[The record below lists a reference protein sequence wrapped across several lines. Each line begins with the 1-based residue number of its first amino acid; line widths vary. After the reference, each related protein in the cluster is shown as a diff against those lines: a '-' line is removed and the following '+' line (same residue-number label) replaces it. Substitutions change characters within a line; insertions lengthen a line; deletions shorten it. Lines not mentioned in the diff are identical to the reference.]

1 MTAATTAQ
9 LSRAALKGYIEKHLE
24 NAARPLSLAEVFR
37 DVYPGQR
44 ATDCALLAL
53 RKRLQ
58 YLAAEGRLHSDG
70 YGDGRTWSGITE
82 AQRAEQ
88 AAQEAAQAAPVA
100 LPRRVR
106 PLAALPRNTQGK
118 LAYAELTTLCLQAL
132 PHSAPAAAIAEAE
145 PLRWPPIREQL
156 QQAGIALT
164 QGYDAGQTAVQPDV
178 FVIGNAISRGNPL
191 LEAIL
196 DQGLPY
202 VSGPQ
207 WLAENVLRGRWVLGV
222 AGTHLLGVVDA
233 GHAFDINTNQ
243 DAHALSFP

>member
-9 LSRAALKGYIEKHLE
+9 LSRAALNDYIENHLA

-88 AAQEAAQAAPVA
+88 AAQEAAQAARVA
-100 LPRRVR
+100 LPRRVDVMSGTYVPARGPALR
-106 PLAALPRNTQGK
+106 PGALDFRACP
-118 LAYAELTTLCLQAL
+118 
-132 PHSAPAAAIAEAE
+132 SV
-145 PLRWPPIREQL
+145 
-156 QQAGIALT
+156 
-164 QGYDAGQTAVQPDV
+164 GY
-178 FVIGNAISRGNPL
+178 RC
-191 LEAIL
+191 
-196 DQGLPY
+196 
-202 VSGPQ
+202 
-207 WLAENVLRGRWVLGV
+207 
-222 AGTHLLGVVDA
+222 
-233 GHAFDINTNQ
+233 
-243 DAHALSFP
+243 

>member
-1 MTAATTAQ
+1 MTTATTAQ
-9 LSRAALKGYIEKHLE
+9 LSRAALNDYIENHLA

-100 LPRRVR
+100 LPRRV
-106 PLAALPRNTQGK
+106 
-118 LAYAELTTLCLQAL
+118 
-132 PHSAPAAAIAEAE
+132 
-145 PLRWPPIREQL
+145 
-156 QQAGIALT
+156 
-164 QGYDAGQTAVQPDV
+164 
-178 FVIGNAISRGNPL
+178 
-191 LEAIL
+191 
-196 DQGLPY
+196 
-202 VSGPQ
+202 
-207 WLAENVLRGRWVLGV
+207 NVM
-222 AGTHLLGVVDA
+222 AGTYVPARSPALRA
-233 GHAFDINTNQ
+233 GAMDFR
-243 DAHALSFP
+243 SCPSVGYRC

>member
-9 LSRAALKGYIEKHLE
+9 LSRAALNDYIENHLA

-70 YGDGRTWSGITE
+70 YGGGRTWSGITE

-100 LPRRVR
+100 LPRRV
-106 PLAALPRNTQGK
+106 
-118 LAYAELTTLCLQAL
+118 
-132 PHSAPAAAIAEAE
+132 
-145 PLRWPPIREQL
+145 
-156 QQAGIALT
+156 
-164 QGYDAGQTAVQPDV
+164 
-178 FVIGNAISRGNPL
+178 
-191 LEAIL
+191 
-196 DQGLPY
+196 
-202 VSGPQ
+202 
-207 WLAENVLRGRWVLGV
+207 NVM
-222 AGTHLLGVVDA
+222 AGTYVPARSPALRA
-233 GHAFDINTNQ
+233 GAMDFR
-243 DAHALSFP
+243 SCPSVGYRC

>member
-9 LSRAALKGYIEKHLE
+9 LSRAALNDYIESHLA

-100 LPRRVR
+100 LPRRVNVMSGTYVPPR
-106 PLAALPRNTQGK
+106 GPALR
-118 LAYAELTTLCLQAL
+118 
-132 PHSAPAAAIAEAE
+132 
-145 PLRWPPIREQL
+145 
-156 QQAGIALT
+156 AGAMDFRSCPSV
-164 QGYDAGQTAVQPDV
+164 GY
-178 FVIGNAISRGNPL
+178 RC
-191 LEAIL
+191 
-196 DQGLPY
+196 
-202 VSGPQ
+202 
-207 WLAENVLRGRWVLGV
+207 
-222 AGTHLLGVVDA
+222 
-233 GHAFDINTNQ
+233 
-243 DAHALSFP
+243 

>member
-82 AQRAEQ
+82 AQRAER

-100 LPRRVR
+100 LPRRVNVMSGTYVPARGPALR
-106 PLAALPRNTQGK
+106 PGAMDFRSCP
-118 LAYAELTTLCLQAL
+118 
-132 PHSAPAAAIAEAE
+132 SV
-145 PLRWPPIREQL
+145 
-156 QQAGIALT
+156 
-164 QGYDAGQTAVQPDV
+164 GY
-178 FVIGNAISRGNPL
+178 RC
-191 LEAIL
+191 
-196 DQGLPY
+196 
-202 VSGPQ
+202 
-207 WLAENVLRGRWVLGV
+207 
-222 AGTHLLGVVDA
+222 
-233 GHAFDINTNQ
+233 
-243 DAHALSFP
+243 

>member
-9 LSRAALKGYIEKHLE
+9 LSRAALNDYIEKHLA

-100 LPRRVR
+100 LPRRV
-106 PLAALPRNTQGK
+106 
-118 LAYAELTTLCLQAL
+118 
-132 PHSAPAAAIAEAE
+132 
-145 PLRWPPIREQL
+145 
-156 QQAGIALT
+156 
-164 QGYDAGQTAVQPDV
+164 
-178 FVIGNAISRGNPL
+178 
-191 LEAIL
+191 
-196 DQGLPY
+196 
-202 VSGPQ
+202 
-207 WLAENVLRGRWVLGV
+207 NVM
-222 AGTHLLGVVDA
+222 AGTYVPA
-233 GHAFDINTNQ
+233 RSP
-243 DAHALSFP
+243 ALRPGAMDFRGCPSVGYRC

>member
-9 LSRAALKGYIEKHLE
+9 LSRAALNDYIEKHLA

-82 AQRAEQ
+82 AQRTER

-100 LPRRVR
+100 LPRRVNVMSGTYVPPR
-106 PLAALPRNTQGK
+106 GPALR
-118 LAYAELTTLCLQAL
+118 
-132 PHSAPAAAIAEAE
+132 
-145 PLRWPPIREQL
+145 
-156 QQAGIALT
+156 AGAMDFRSCPSV
-164 QGYDAGQTAVQPDV
+164 GY
-178 FVIGNAISRGNPL
+178 RC
-191 LEAIL
+191 
-196 DQGLPY
+196 
-202 VSGPQ
+202 
-207 WLAENVLRGRWVLGV
+207 
-222 AGTHLLGVVDA
+222 
-233 GHAFDINTNQ
+233 
-243 DAHALSFP
+243 

>member
-9 LSRAALKGYIEKHLE
+9 LSRAALNDYIEKHLA

-100 LPRRVR
+100 LPRRV
-106 PLAALPRNTQGK
+106 
-118 LAYAELTTLCLQAL
+118 
-132 PHSAPAAAIAEAE
+132 
-145 PLRWPPIREQL
+145 
-156 QQAGIALT
+156 
-164 QGYDAGQTAVQPDV
+164 
-178 FVIGNAISRGNPL
+178 
-191 LEAIL
+191 
-196 DQGLPY
+196 
-202 VSGPQ
+202 
-207 WLAENVLRGRWVLGV
+207 NVM
-222 AGTHLLGVVDA
+222 AGTYVPARSPALRA
-233 GHAFDINTNQ
+233 GAMDFR
-243 DAHALSFP
+243 SCPSVGYRC

>member
-9 LSRAALKGYIEKHLE
+9 LSRAALNDYIEKHLA

-88 AAQEAAQAAPVA
+88 AAHEAAHEAAQAALVA
-100 LPRRVR
+100 LPRRV
-106 PLAALPRNTQGK
+106 
-118 LAYAELTTLCLQAL
+118 
-132 PHSAPAAAIAEAE
+132 
-145 PLRWPPIREQL
+145 
-156 QQAGIALT
+156 
-164 QGYDAGQTAVQPDV
+164 
-178 FVIGNAISRGNPL
+178 
-191 LEAIL
+191 
-196 DQGLPY
+196 
-202 VSGPQ
+202 
-207 WLAENVLRGRWVLGV
+207 NVM
-222 AGTHLLGVVDA
+222 AGTYVPARSPALRA
-233 GHAFDINTNQ
+233 GAMDFR
-243 DAHALSFP
+243 SCPSVGYRC